1 MTDWVDSHCH
11 LDAMSDPSD
20 ALERAASAGVEMV
33 LTVGSDL
40 ETSRQNVSI
49 ASRYSNVYAAVGV
62 HPHDAET
69 LDEVTLGEIRAL
81 ALTKGVVA
89 IGEIGLDYF
98 RDLSP
103 RAQQREAFER
113 QLTLAREL
121 SMPVVIHVR
130 EAFDDVISILG
141 SHPGPV
147 VFHCFSEGPDQVL
160 TALEADAFISFAG
173 NISYK
178 SAEKLRDAAR
188 VVPLDRLLI
197 ETDSPYLAPAPHRGK
212 PNEPSFVPFVGQA
225 VAEAKDMSP
234 EEIAATT
241 RRNFRTAFE
250 L

>member
-1 MTDWVDSHCH
+1 
-11 LDAMSDPSD
+11 MSDPSD